1 MLEILFPI
9 IDTLIGISIFFADKI
24 TLPHFLYWIGILKIA
39 FRILLIPTEYMYKW
53 TWFVDIISLTIII
66 LLMKG
71 AYFGIFKIF
80 GAIIILKGVYTFI
93 SFNSGKIL
101 DHVFRTR

>member
-9 IDTLIGISIFFADKI
+9 VDTLIGISIYFADKI
-24 TLPHFLYWIGILKIA
+24 ILPDFLYWIGILKIA

-53 TWFVDIISLTIII
+53 TWFVDIFSLTIII

-71 AYFGIFKIF
+71 VYFEIFKIF
-80 GAIIILKGVYTFI
+80 GVIIILKGVYTLF
-93 SFNSGKIL
+93 SFNLGKIL
-101 DHVFRTR
+101 DRLFGAR

>member
-80 GAIIILKGVYTFI
+80 GGIIILKGVYTFI